1 VEVLGDLRFF
11 HEDDD
16 DDSVE
21 SARKFALLLY
31 GQKAKNVKSLNELRY
46 RLATTTDK
54 SASMLPP
61 TKDAFKQHV
70 FRAKYQ
76 TRIWCESHIAMP
88 QTTNPVNHGWSACDG
103 GGIIPTMYTQ
113 ESAPA
118 ELRELTHLY
127 CTDEDCTDE
136 KKLSLPSG

>member
-1 VEVLGDLRFF
+1 M
-11 HEDDD
+11 
-16 DDSVE
+16 
-21 SARKFALLLY
+21 LY
-31 GQKAKNVKSLNELRY
+31 GQKAKNVTSLNELRY
-46 RLATTTDK
+46 CLATTTDK

-61 TKDAFKQHV
+61 TEDAFKQHV

-76 TRIWCESHIAMP
+76 TRIWCENHIAMP

-118 ELRELTHLY
+118 ELRELT
-127 CTDEDCTDE
+127 
-136 KKLSLPSG
+136 LSLIHI